1 MYASPIQ
8 MTTDPSHVELLFSND
23 DRLTAAVEAVVA
35 HAGERAGL
43 SRQEQS
49 ELARATAEACE
60 ETFSAA
66 GRNGAV
72 NPKLRVL
79 VSDFP
84 NRVEVSIEES
94 TGTGSRGSDDFGVS
108 SKPDPVSAALQG
120 MHVDRLHHEIREG
133 RPRTKLVK
141 YHGTVRSE
149 RER

>member
-1 MYASPIQ
+1 MFASPIP
-8 MTTDPSHVELLFSND
+8 MTTDSSRVELLFPND
-23 DRLTAAVEAVVA
+23 DRLAAAVDAVVA

-49 ELARATAEACE
+49 ELARATTEACE

-66 GRNGAV
+66 GRNGTV

-94 TGTGSRGSDDFGVS
+94 AGTRTRGPDDFAGS
-108 SKPDPVSAALQG
+108 PDPVTAALQG
-120 MHVDRLHHEIREG
+120 MRVDRLHHEIHEG
-133 RPRTKLVK
+133 RPRTTLVK
-141 YHGTVRSE
+141 YHGAARSE
-149 RER
+149 REC